1 MRKLSLASIYKT
13 VALAT
18 TGERLTNSHVNTP
31 YLVVSAEVSN
41 TGNIY
46 IGDFNVSATNAFC
59 ELAAGQKVELDL
71 EEIGMKGYFD
81 LSKIWLAA
89 SIDTEGAY
97 VGYLLEQDT
106 D

>member
-1 MRKLSLASIYKT
+1 MRKLNLASIYKT

-18 TGERLTNSHVNTP
+18 TRERLTESHVSTP
-31 YLVVSAEVSN
+31 YLVFSAEVSN
-41 TGNIY
+41 TGNVY

-59 ELAAGQKVELDL
+59 ELDAGQKVEFDL

-81 LSKIWLAA
+81 LSKIWLAV
-89 SIDTEGAY
+89 SVDTDGAY